1 MTGDETC
8 DRRSHLATDKPSLRG
23 SVANMDA
30 VGDGADGLHVF
41 LPQWLTARPDDPQP
55 PGAAP
60 ALLTQVGHLHQL
72 GGHQEGHGTLLTAQH
87 LPLKGDRVV
96 RDTLAHVQQHP
107 VGHSHSVSTLWVT
120 VSTLGSQTAPCGS
133 HSVSTLWVTLST
145 LWVTLSTLWV
155 TLSRHPVGHTQSA
168 FCGSHSVSTL
178 WVTLSQ
184 HPVGHTQSAP
194 CGSHSVSTL
203 GGTVTQSAL
212 CGSQCPS
219 QHPVGHTHL
228 LSTLWVTLSQH
239 PVGHTHLVSTLWVT
253 LSQLA
258 SALWVTVSQYNVDQ
272 PVNAMWVTG

>member
-1 MTGDETC
+1 MTGEETG

-41 LPQWLTARPDDPQP
+41 LPQWLTARPYDPQP

-72 GGHQEGHGTLLTAQH
+72 GGHQEGHGALLTAQH

-120 VSTLGSQTAPCGS
+120 VSTLWVTLSQHPGGHSQHPVGHTQHPVGHTQSAPCGSQSAPCGS
-133 HSVSTLWVTLST
+133 HSVSNLWVTA
-145 LWVTLSTLWV
+145 
-155 TLSRHPVGHTQSA
+155 P
-168 FCGSHSVSTL
+168 CGSHSVSTL

-184 HPVGHTQSAP
+184 HPVGHTQSAHWGVQSLNQHSVGHSVLVSTLWVTLTYSAP
-194 CGSHSVSTL
+194 CGSHS
-203 GGTVTQSAL
+203 
-212 CGSQCPS
+212 PS
-219 QHPVGHTHL
+219 QHPVGHTR
-228 LSTLWVTLSQH
+228 SARQH
-239 PVGHTHLVSTLWVT
+239 PVGH
-253 LSQLA
+253 SQ
-258 SALWVTVSQYNVDQ
+258 SI
-272 PVNAMWVTG
+272 

>member
-1 MTGDETC
+1 MTGDETG

-30 VGDGADGLHVF
+30 VGDGADGLHVL

-72 GGHQEGHGTLLTAQH
+72 GGHQEGHGALLTAQH

-120 VSTLGSQTAPCGS
+120 
-133 HSVSTLWVTLST
+133 
-145 LWVTLSTLWV
+145 
-155 TLSRHPVGHTQSA
+155 
-168 FCGSHSVSTL
+168 
-178 WVTLSQ
+178 LSQ

-194 CGSHSVSTL
+194 CGSP
-203 GGTVTQSAL
+203 
-212 CGSQCPS
+212 CGSGRLTWWVRKAYLVVPLVRTVYLVNQED
-219 QHPVGHTHL
+219 
-228 LSTLWVTLSQH
+228 LSSGVHQED
-239 PVGHTHLVSTLWVT
+239 VSSGVH
-253 LSQLA
+253 QED
-258 SALWVTVSQYNVDQ
+258 VSSGV
-272 PVNAMWVTG
+272 